1 MTRLEY
7 LKKEVRKYNILT
19 HLYIIG
25 LIINIISVIFLS
37 VHMMIYWFLHDSLTK
52 IQILKYSFSKFWFLY
67 LFIIIFT
74 FYQREFE
81 SFSRICTR
89 FTKQLKEEE
98 KKINNLKDADDGL
111 NEKSTNIK

>member
-19 HLYIIG
+19 HLYTIG
-25 LIINIISVIFLS
+25 RIINIISIVFLS

-74 FYQREFE
+74 LCQREFE
-81 SFSRICTR
+81 SFSYICIK
-89 FTKQLKEEE
+89 FTEQLKEEE
-98 KKINNLKDADDGL
+98 KKINSLKE
-111 NEKSTNIK
+111 NKE